1 MDAMKHNG
9 WKIVLVLFLL
19 AILCRPTFAAPAI
32 KLRVTVDNA
41 SVKATPGIGGQTLT
55 TVPLDSLL
63 DAESKQG
70 EWYKVSVTKDGGKIS
85 GFIHEMLVKEVS
97 ENEAQQSLSSAG
109 RVKSQAEIT
118 AEIEI
123 KMEVDKRLI
132 RQDNDPDK
140 ALDDMSPM
148 LAKAFSID
156 DRQKQKQ
163 IACELYLWMGLA
175 YAKKGDNYSALKEF
189 RNVFDVDNAYA
200 KEITKNISDPT
211 VSGFIDHAEKLSR
224 GLIVEYNLE
233 ITTKPKEAVLKVNGK
248 EVGHSPDIYK
258 TSIPKF
264 TLEIEKEGYK
274 PIKEEIFLSQAATA
288 KDYTLESSGRTIA
301 LSSLPK
307 EGKVFLDGVNTGKTT
322 DCELPYVA
330 YGAHSLK
337 VVRENYADWD
347 LSFQLMEGTTTLPLS
362 AILTVKNYVF
372 FKKLGDPETNFFKL
386 PKAMTFDKDGNLYI
400 VDESNIRVKKFNT
413 EGLFQAAWG
422 DGGRETRNV
431 KVPSGIAVDNVGNVY
446 VTDSKLCCVAM
457 FDKNGKFITK
467 WGDEGSKQNEMMNPA
482 GLAIDKNG
490 DLYIADTGNNRIIKY
505 SSRGAWKKTW
515 GKQAVR
521 PGEFVQGLR
530 PGEFVYPTAVTINS
544 KNEVIVVD
552 RARVQKFSLEGELLA
567 SWGKAGSGDGEMKV
581 PLGVCVDSQ
590 NYVYIADTGN
600 DRILKFDTDGKLIT
614 QWGTA
619 GTADGQMMS
628 PFGIAVGDKGNVFVA
643 ERDNQ
648 RFQEF
653 RVPVK

>member
-9 WKIVLVLFLL
+9 WKVVLVLFLL
-19 AILCRPTFAAPAI
+19 AILFRPTHAAPAI

-55 TVPLDSLL
+55 TLPLDSLL
-63 DAESKQG
+63 DAESQQG
-70 EWYKVSVTKDGGKIS
+70 EWYKVSVTKDGNKIS
-85 GFIHEMLVKEVS
+85 GYIHEMLVKEVS

-123 KMEVDKRLI
+123 KMDVDKRLI
-132 RQDNDPDK
+132 RQENEPDK

-148 LAKAFSID
+148 LAKAFAID

-163 IACELYLWMGLA
+163 IACELYLWMGQA
-175 YAKKGDNYSALKEF
+175 YVKKSDFYGALKEF
-189 RNVFDVDNAYA
+189 RNVFDVDYAYA
-200 KEITKNISDPT
+200 KEITKNFSDPT
-211 VSGFIDHAEKLSR
+211 ISGLIDHAEKLSR

-248 EVGHSPDIYK
+248 DVGRSPEIYK

-274 PIKEEIFLSQAATA
+274 PIKEEIFLSQSATT

-307 EGKVFLDGVNTGKTT
+307 DGKVFLDGVNTGKTT
-322 DCELPYVA
+322 DCELPYVS
-330 YGAHSLK
+330 YGPHSLK

-347 LSFQLMEGTTTLPLS
+347 LSFQMMEGTTTLPLS

-372 FKKLGDPETNFFKL
+372 FKKLGDPESNFFKL

-400 VDESNIRVKKFNT
+400 VDESDVRVKKFNT
-413 EGLFQAAWG
+413 EGLFQATWG

-431 KVPSGIAVDNVGNVY
+431 KIPSGIVVDNGGNVY
-446 VTDSKLCCVAM
+446 VTDSKVCCVAK

-490 DLYIADTGNNRIIKY
+490 DLYVADTGNNRIIKY
-505 SSRGAWKKTW
+505 STGGTWKKAW
-515 GKQAVR
+515 GKQGV
-521 PGEFVQGLR
+521 G
-530 PGEFVYPTAVTINS
+530 PGEFVYPTAVTINQ
-544 KNEVIVVD
+544 KNEVLVVD
-552 RARVQKFSLEGELLA
+552 RARVQKFSLEGVLLA

-581 PLGVCVDSQ
+581 PLGICVDPQ

-600 DRILKFDTDGKLIT
+600 NRILKFDTDGKLIT

-628 PFGIAVGDKGNVFVA
+628 PFGIAIGDKGNVLVV

-653 RVPVK
+653 RVPAK

>member
-9 WKIVLVLFLL
+9 WKVVLVLFLL
-19 AILCRPTFAAPAI
+19 AILFRPALAAPAI

-55 TVPLDSLL
+55 TLPLDSLL
-63 DAESKQG
+63 DAESQQG
-70 EWYKVSVTKDGGKIS
+70 EWYKVSVTKDGNKIS

-97 ENEAQQSLSSAG
+97 ESEAQQSLSSAG

-123 KMEVDKRLI
+123 KMDVDKRLI
-132 RQDNDPDK
+132 RQENEPDK

-148 LAKAFSID
+148 LAKAFAID

-163 IACELYLWMGLA
+163 IACELYLWMGQA
-175 YAKKGDNYSALKEF
+175 YVKKSDFYGALKEF
-189 RNVFDVDNAYA
+189 RNVFDVDYAYA
-200 KEITKNISDPT
+200 KEITKNFSDPT
-211 VSGFIDHAEKLSR
+211 ISGLIDHAEKLSR

-248 EVGHSPDIYK
+248 DVGRSPEIYK

-274 PIKEEIFLSQAATA
+274 PIKEEIFLSQSATT

-307 EGKVFLDGVNTGKTT
+307 DGKVFLDGVNTGKTT
-322 DCELPYVA
+322 DCELPYVS

-347 LSFQLMEGTTTLPLS
+347 LSFQMMEGTATLPLS

-372 FKKLGDPETNFFKL
+372 FKKLGDPESNFFKL

-400 VDESNIRVKKFNT
+400 VDESDVRVKKFNT
-413 EGLFQAAWG
+413 EGLFQATWG

-431 KVPSGIAVDNVGNVY
+431 KVSSGIVVDNGGNVY
-446 VTDSKLCCVAM
+446 VTDSKVCCVAK

-467 WGDEGSKQNEMMNPA
+467 WGDEGSKQNEMMNPT

-490 DLYIADTGNNRIIKY
+490 DLYVADTGNNRIIKY
-505 SSRGAWKKTW
+505 SSGGAWKKTW
-515 GKQAVR
+515 GKQGV
-521 PGEFVQGLR
+521 R
-530 PGEFVYPTAVTINS
+530 PGEFVYPTAVTINL

-552 RARVQKFSLEGELLA
+552 RARVQKFSLEGEPLA

-600 DRILKFDTDGKLIT
+600 NRILKFDTDGKLIT

-628 PFGIAVGDKGNVFVA
+628 PFGIAIGDKGNVFVA

-653 RVPVK
+653 RVPAK